1 MDYEKWLIKDY
12 EHWGVYLHENQYYL
26 GRCYIWA
33 KRENALD
40 FFDMSQ
46 EEQEEYFNI
55 GRELKDVLN
64 NLFNPDLYNYATLAN
79 VSPHL
84 HTHVIP
90 RYKDKRELSEITFV
104 DGRWSKNYAPYNK
117 DFKVPEDTLIK
128 IRDLISKELSKQ

>member
-12 EHWGVYLHENQYYL
+12 EHWGIYLHGNQYYL

-33 KRENALD
+33 KRENVLD
-40 FFDMSQ
+40 FFDMNQ

-55 GRELKDVLN
+55 GRELKNALN

-84 HTHVIP
+84 HTHIIP
-90 RYKDKRELSEITFV
+90 RYKFQREMFGALFV
-104 DGRWSKNYAPYNK
+104 DGRWGKNYAPYDK
-117 DFKVPEDTLIK
+117 DFKIPEDTLIK
-128 IRDLISKELSKQ
+128 IKDLISEELSKQ